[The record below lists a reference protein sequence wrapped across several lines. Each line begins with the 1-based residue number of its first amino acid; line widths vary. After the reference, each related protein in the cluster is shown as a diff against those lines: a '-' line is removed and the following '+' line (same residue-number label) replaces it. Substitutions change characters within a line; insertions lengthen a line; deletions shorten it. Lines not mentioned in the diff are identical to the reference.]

1 MPARRP
7 TVHLAWVLAALSIA
21 AVSACGSDE
30 PGSGD
35 EELTVVATTTQ
46 VGDLV
51 RNVGGE
57 RVAVEQILS
66 SGADPHDYE
75 PRPSDAAA
83 LADAP
88 LVFKSGGDLD
98 GWLDSL
104 IDNAGSDAEVIEL
117 TDSVQ
122 RLEGDDPHWWQ
133 NPRNAS
139 DAVTAIRDA
148 LIEADP
154 GGRETYSANAAAYA
168 KRLKRLDE
176 QIAAC
181 IERIPAAQR
190 KIVTTHDA
198 LGYYADRYGIEIIGS
213 VIPSLS
219 TQAQPSAK
227 DVSQLV
233 EQIEDE
239 NVEAVFPESGVSDRL
254 EQALSRE
261 AGARVGAPLWA
272 DTLGEEG
279 TEAGTYIGAMAE
291 NTGALVAGMSGGRI
305 DCRPLVATATR
316 SEALAERLAHH
327 LEFSARAGPA

>member
-1 MPARRP
+1 VHARRP
-7 TVHLAWVLAALSIA
+7 TVLLASLLAAVSIA
-21 AVSACGSDE
+21 AASACGSDE

-35 EELTVVATTTQ
+35 QDLTVVATTTQ

-98 GWLDSL
+98 EWLDGL
-104 IDNAGSDAEVIEL
+104 IDNAGSDAEVVEL
-117 TDSVQ
+117 AESARTI
-122 RLEGDDPHWWQ
+122 EGDDPHWWQ
-133 NPRNAS
+133 DPRNAT
-139 DAVTAIRDA
+139 DAVAATRDA
-148 LIEADP
+148 LVEVDP
-154 GGRETYSANAAAYA
+154 GGREIYADNAAAYA
-168 KRLKRLDE
+168 KRLNRLDA

-181 IERIPAAQR
+181 IERIPATQR

-219 TQAQPSAK
+219 TQAQPSAR
-227 DVSQLV
+227 DVTQLV

-254 EQALSRE
+254 ERALSRE

-279 TEAGTYIGAMAE
+279 TEAGTYIGAMAD
-291 NTGALVAGMSGGRI
+291 NTRALVDGMSGGRI
-305 DCRPLVATATR
+305 DCRPTAR
-316 SEALAERLAHH
+316 
-327 LEFSARAGPA
+327 